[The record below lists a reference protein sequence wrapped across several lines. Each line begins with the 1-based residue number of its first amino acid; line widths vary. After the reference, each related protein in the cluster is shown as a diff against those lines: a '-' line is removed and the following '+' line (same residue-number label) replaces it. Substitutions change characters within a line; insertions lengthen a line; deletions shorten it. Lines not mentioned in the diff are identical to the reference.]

1 VHARLLT
8 RSKCRLGLLLLLLA
22 SPAAAGA
29 LPVAAQEAGRTLPI
43 ETRRQS
49 GLEEYERVTREMT
62 LTDEKLARLAA
73 DIATV
78 KKDSVTLTAALIQ
91 SAKTEKKLSEDITEI
106 EQRLVT
112 LKEQEAAAHLSLAA
126 QQDVMADVLGALERM
141 GLNPPPA
148 LLVRP
153 EDALSSVR
161 SAILLGA
168 VVPEMRA
175 KTDLLLADLQ
185 KISRLT
191 ASIAAERDS
200 LAEAVSQQAVERKR
214 LEILVEEKRKLRH
227 DSEASLIE
235 ERKKAAELASQA
247 TSLKGL
253 LAALEKEARTAP
265 PPAAAAPPEGQGE
278 QVAMQLPDIN
288 TLLGPQSFDT
298 LQGQIATP
306 VSGSFVKRFGKSD
319 GNGGVM
325 LGDTVATQS
334 DAIVTAPADANVLYA
349 GPFRS
354 YGQLLILD
362 VGGGYHVVLAGM
374 NRINVSPGQAVLA
387 GEPVGAMG
395 DAKVASAAGSAI
407 GTAGRELYI
416 EFRKDGKPVDPAPW
430 WAGRLSGRTGNDT

>member
-8 RSKCRLGLLLLLLA
+8 RSKCRLGLLLLLAL
-22 SPAAAGA
+22 PAAAGA
-29 LPVAAQEAGRTLPI
+29 WPVAAQEADQTSSI

-49 GLEEYERVTREMT
+49 GLEEYERVTREIT

-112 LKEQEAAAHLSLAA
+112 LKEQEASARLSLIA

-200 LAEAVSQQAVERKR
+200 LAEAVSQQAIARKR

-253 LAALEKEARTAP
+253 LAALEKEAQKAP
-265 PPAAAAPPEGQGE
+265 PPAAVQPPEAPAG
-278 QVAMQLPDIN
+278 QVAMPLPDIN
-288 TLLGPQSFDT
+288 MLLGPQSFDT

-306 VSGSFVKRFGKSD
+306 VSGSFVKRFGKPD

-334 DAIVTAPADANVLYA
+334 DAIVTAPADGNVLYA

-354 YGQLLILD
+354 YGQLLILN

-430 WAGRLSGRTGNDT
+430 WARRLSGRTGNDT